1 MAIRSTIF
9 AGNSMKVLKNL
20 FSAGVL
26 GVAIAVSAPASALTW
41 KIDQVLTGAGVAG
54 FGASGFHKGDGTNV
68 MSGAS
73 LGSITGSGMLGTYN
87 DVTGAF
93 SAIFDFAGVGGPSF
107 SLSGMNLLFGGAE
120 NKLLSNSVLT
130 ATFDGMTGPNGATKV
145 TDIGFKL
152 GDICCNNNGNG
163 PNSFVTDGMG
173 GGIITLWGADGFSLG
188 NGTYAGSTVGL
199 DLRVRLSAVP
209 LPLTLPLL
217 GTALFALG
225 LARRRRKLALEA

>member
-1 MAIRSTIF
+1 
-9 AGNSMKVLKNL
+9 MKVIKKLL
-20 FSAGVL
+20 GAGVL
-26 GVAIAVSAPASALTW
+26 GVAIAVSAPASAITW

-54 FGASGFHKGDGTNV
+54 FGASGFHKGDGSNV

-87 DVTGAF
+87 DVTGVF
-93 SAIFDFAGVGGPSF
+93 SAVFDFAGTGGPSF
-107 SLSGMNLLFGGAE
+107 DLSGSGLFFGGMQ

-130 ATFDGMTGPNGATKV
+130 ATFDGANGPNGAAKISN
-145 TDIGFKL
+145 IGFKA
-152 GDICCNNNGNG
+152 GNICCNANGNG

-173 GGIITLWGADGFSLG
+173 GGIITLWGADGFSLA
-188 NGTYAGSTVGL
+188 NGTYSGSTVGL
-199 DLRVRLSAVP
+199 DLRVHLSAVP

-225 LARRRRKLALEA
+225 LLRRRRNMALNA